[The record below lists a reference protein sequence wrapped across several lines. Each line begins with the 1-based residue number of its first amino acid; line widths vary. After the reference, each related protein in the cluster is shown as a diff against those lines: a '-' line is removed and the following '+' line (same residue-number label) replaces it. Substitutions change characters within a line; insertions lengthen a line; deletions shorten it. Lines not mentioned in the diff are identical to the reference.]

1 MIWFSYLPY
10 QHASVTFVHIWC
22 SLVSSP
28 EVLTLELVRHQQHGQ
43 VLVDAS
49 QATAVYLDEL
59 EGRSLEELLKHHPV
73 MTLGNETIKK

>member
-1 MIWFSYLPY
+1 MPFN
-10 QHASVTFVHIWC
+10 HIWC

-28 EVLTLELVRHQQHGQ
+28 EVLTLELVRHQQHGE

-59 EGRSLEELLKHHPV
+59 EG
-73 MTLGNETIKK
+73 